1 MRSNPSCKIV
11 CGLSAAV
18 AVALSATTSYADGF
32 VEDAKVNL
40 NLRNFYINRNF
51 VDPANAQNYAEEWTQ
66 NFILDARSGFT
77 QGTVGFG
84 VDALGLYSLKLDGGK
99 GTGGTQLLP
108 IHSDGRKPS
117 RAHRLPRR
125 RSTT

>member
-1 MRSNPSCKIV
+1 MRTTLRHFNIAASYNDSIITKKVSSMRSNPSCKIV

-32 VEDAKVNL
+32 VDDAKVNL

-84 VDALGLYSLKLDGGK
+84 VDALGL
-99 GTGGTQLLP
+99 
-108 IHSDGRKPS
+108 
-117 RAHRLPRR
+117 
-125 RSTT
+125 

>member
-1 MRSNPSCKIV
+1 MRVNSPCKLL

-18 AVALSATTSYADGF
+18 AASLAPISGHSAGF

-99 GTGGTQLLP
+99 GTGGT
-108 IHSDGRKPS
+108 
-117 RAHRLPRR
+117 
-125 RSTT
+125 